1 MSLLWYAIPLCS
13 PNESQHNKYNCNKIQ
28 THYAN
33 EANGRLPVWGYKK
46 SPATRLE
53 ITFKEVWKSDKRSGS
68 SDELHFASATRQEID
83 SGGRL
88 SSLELGSKSAAG
100 SEMRV
105 FSFRHEGKCFPGAT
119 RGAPPPCDVAEF
131 QAIKSHSRRLK
142 QAHRGSYF
150 GELCKRGSENR

>member
-53 ITFKEVWKSDKRSGS
+53 ITFKEVWQSDKRSGS

-119 RGAPPPCDVAEF
+119 RGAPRPL
-131 QAIKSHSRRLK
+131 QRRRISSHQVTFSALEASTPRFL
-142 QAHRGSYF
+142 F